1 MSKINEMS
9 ESEYLQ
15 MQDDG
20 GAEDEGILQDAIKH
34 ANNLPNEIRRMR
46 TVYQHNKQAKVGATI
61 TCPVCNKQFQK
72 KSYQQAFCSNGN
84 KQKNNTHLGVKNCKD
99 KYWNFV
105 DDNRR
110 FRMMVVSGA
119 NLLDNHD
126 GCGNARQEAA
136 GIVQEAM
143 LDKYNH
149 ITKPITTDTLKAEL
163 IAFISAQPA
172 DVIKTLHTLIV
183 KK

>member
-1 MSKINEMS
+1 MHEMT

-20 GAEDEGILQDAIKH
+20 GADDECLIEEAIEH
-34 ANNLPNEIRRMR
+34 AKDIPDKIRRMR
-46 TVYQHNKQAKVGATI
+46 TVYLASKQAKVGTTI
-61 TCPVCNKQFQK
+61 TCPVCGKRFVK

-105 DDNRR
+105 DDSRR

-119 NLLDNHD
+119 NLLENHD

-143 LDKYNH
+143 LGTYN
-149 ITKPITTDTLKAEL
+149 KVSQPITPDTLKAEL
-163 IAFISAQPA
+163 VAYINAQPA
-172 DVIKTLHTLIV
+172 EVIKTLHTLLI